1 MEFIVDL
8 IIAVIASGV
17 VSGVIGWGIAAAKA
31 RWSLSPDAVE
41 SLEFWKSKIIDWVVE
56 EGKDAGAD
64 LSIPDT
70 RWKWV
75 NKAIDQ
81 FVGYIPVLMSA
92 LDYSKEDLAKEVE
105 REIRKLFREEVFDP
119 STE

>member
-1 MEFIVDL
+1 MEFVVDL
-8 IIAVIASGV
+8 IIAVIATGI
-17 VSGVIGWGIAAAKA
+17 VSTVIGWGIAVAKA

-41 SLEFWKSKIIDWVVE
+41 SLELWKEKIIDWVVE
-56 EGKDAGAD
+56 EAKDAGAD
-64 LSIPDT
+64 ISIPDT
-70 RWKWV
+70 RWEWV

-81 FVGYIPVLMSA
+81 FVGYIPILMNA

-105 REIRKLFREEVFDP
+105 REIRKLLREEVFDP